1 MGSMLKGGVISKER
15 VIGDGEKDKDSDC
28 KAGSGWA

>member
-1 MGSMLKGGVISKER
+1 MGNMLRGRAIFKGG
-15 VIGDGEKDKDSDC
+15 IGDGKKDKDSDC